1 MCVRLFV
8 NIYTWQSSGR
18 IEYTKTRVIN
28 MPYRRSPYAKAKRR
42 TSRRVRAMGGAG
54 FMDWIKK
61 AGSWLSNN
69 KILSGIGKVLTPI
82 FPEVAGPITA
92 GLSAVGLGRRR
103 RRIGGALRL
112 AGYHRGGALMP
123 AGGGRRT
130 RLLM

>member
-1 MCVRLFV
+1 
-8 NIYTWQSSGR
+8 
-18 IEYTKTRVIN
+18 
-28 MPYRRSPYAKAKRR
+28 
-42 TSRRVRAMGGAG
+42 
-54 FMDWIKK
+54 MDWIRK

-112 AGYHRGGALMP
+112 AGYHRGGSLMP
-123 AGGGRRT
+123 AGAGRRT

>member
-1 MCVRLFV
+1 
-8 NIYTWQSSGR
+8 
-18 IEYTKTRVIN
+18 
-28 MPYRRSPYAKAKRR
+28 
-42 TSRRVRAMGGAG
+42 MGGAG

-103 RRIGGALRL
+103 RRMGGALKL
-112 AGYHRGGALMP
+112 AGYHHRGGSLMP
-123 AGGGRRT
+123 AGGARRI
-130 RLLM
+130 RLVM